1 MKKIFI
7 INPASAKAKLD
18 YAVESI
24 KKQPYFNGNE
34 DEILFSEY
42 AGHVTEIAAAHPDCE
57 IYSVGGDGTFLE
69 AVNGVM
75 ATGCPVCFMPMG
87 SGNDF
92 IRSVS
97 SANDFDSV
105 VKGLEEPVKKVLDLG
120 LIDGGCFANIASV
133 GFDAEIVKN
142 AQKFKDIPV
151 LRKFSYILSIFY
163 TLFSYKGLKLKMT
176 VDGNVVEG
184 DFLLVAVA
192 NGQYYGGGIKIAPTA
207 VVDDGYFDVVYAP
220 AMSRLEVLT
229 ILPRL
234 LNGSHLNHKK
244 ITRVLAK
251 NVTIESD
258 TEFLRNTDG
267 DLRPAKRTDIS
278 IREKGLTVILPCE
291 KNDQI

>member
-7 INPASAKAKLD
+7 INPVSAKEKFDHAI
-18 YAVESI
+18 ECI
-24 KKQPYFNGNE
+24 KKQPYFNENE
-34 DEILFSEY
+34 DEILVSEY
-42 AGHVTEIAAAHPDCE
+42 AGHITVLAAAHPDCE

-69 AVNGVM
+69 AVNGVKD
-75 ATGCPVCFMPMG
+75 TGCPVCFMPMG

-97 SANDFDSV
+97 SVQDFDSV
-105 VKGLEEPVKKVLDLG
+105 AEGLKNPKHRTIDLG

-142 AQKFKDIPV
+142 ALKFKDNPI

-163 TLFSYKGLKLKMT
+163 TLFTYKGLHLKMT
-176 VDGNVVEG
+176 VDGEVVEG

-207 VVDDGYFDVVYAP
+207 VIDDGYLDVVYAP
-220 AMSRLEVLT
+220 AMSRLKVLT

-234 LNGSHLNHKK
+234 LNGSHLNHKLVR
-244 ITRVLAK
+244 RVLAK
-251 NVTIESD
+251 NVSIESPE
-258 TEFLRNTDG
+258 TFLRNTDG
-267 DLRPAKRTDIS
+267 DLFPVKSTDIS
-278 IREKGLTVILPCE
+278 IKENGLTVILPSE
-291 KNDQI
+291 VM

>member
-1 MKKIFI
+1 MRKIFI
-7 INPASAKAKLD
+7 INPASAKAKLE
-18 YAVESI
+18 YAVENI
-24 KKQPYFNGNE
+24 KKQSYFNEKE

-42 AGHVTEIAAAHPDCE
+42 AGNVAEIAAAHPDCE

-69 AVNGVM
+69 SVNGVM
-75 ATGCPVCFMPMG
+75 DTGCPVCFMPMG

-97 SANDFDSV
+97 SVNSFDGV
-105 VKGLEEPVKKVLDLG
+105 VKGLESPKKKVLDLG

-142 AQKFKDIPV
+142 AHKFKDIPL

-176 VDGNVVEG
+176 VDGEVIEG

-207 VVDDGYFDVVYAP
+207 VIDDGLFDVIYAP
-220 AMSRLEVLT
+220 AMSRLEVLA
-229 ILPRL
+229 ILPKL
-234 LNGSHLNHKK
+234 LNGSHLKHKK
-244 ITRVLAK
+244 VKRVLAK
-251 NVTIESD
+251 NVVIESSE
-258 TEFLRNTDG
+258 EFLRNTDG
-267 DLRPAKRTDIS
+267 DLKPAKRTEIS
-278 IREKGLTVILPCE
+278 IKPSGLTVILPKE
-291 KNDQI
+291 NV

>member
-1 MKKIFI
+1 MKKVFI

-18 YAVESI
+18 HAVSI
-24 KKQPYFNGNE
+24 IKEQPYFNENE

-42 AGHVTEIAAAHPDCE
+42 AGHVTELAAAHPDCE

-75 ATGCPVCFMPMG
+75 DTGSPVCFMPMG

-97 SANDFDSV
+97 TVNDFDSV
-105 VKGLEEPVKKVLDLG
+105 AKGIKEPVKKVLDLG

-151 LRKFSYILSIFY
+151 LRKLSYILSIFY
-163 TLFSYKGLKLKMT
+163 TLFSYRGLKLKMT
-176 VDGNVVEG
+176 VDGEVIDG

-207 VVDDGYFDVVYAP
+207 ELNDGYFDVIYAP

-234 LNGSHLNHKK
+234 LNGSHLSHKK
-244 ITRVLAK
+244 VTRIQAK

-267 DLRPAKRTDIS
+267 DLKPAKRTDIS
-278 IREKGLTVILPCE
+278 IKENGLTVILPGS
-291 KNDQI
+291 N

>member
-1 MKKIFI
+1 MRKIFI
-7 INPASAKAKLD
+7 INPASAKAKLE
-18 YAVESI
+18 YAVENI
-24 KKQPYFNGNE
+24 KKQSYFNEKE

-42 AGHVTEIAAAHPDCE
+42 AGNVAEIAAAHPDCE

-69 AVNGVM
+69 SVNGVKD
-75 ATGCPVCFMPMG
+75 TGCPVCFMPMG

-97 SANDFDSV
+97 SVNSFDGV
-105 VKGLEEPVKKVLDLG
+105 VKGLESPKKKVLDLG

-142 AQKFKDIPV
+142 AHKFKDIPL

-176 VDGNVVEG
+176 VDGEVIEG

-207 VVDDGYFDVVYAP
+207 VVDDGLFDVIYAP
-220 AMSRLEVLT
+220 AMSRLEVLA
-229 ILPRL
+229 ILPKL
-234 LNGSHLNHKK
+234 LNGSHLKHKK
-244 ITRVLAK
+244 VKRVLAK
-251 NVTIESD
+251 NVVIESSE
-258 TEFLRNTDG
+258 EFLRNTDG
-267 DLRPAKRTDIS
+267 DLKPAKRTEIS
-278 IREKGLTVILPCE
+278 IKPSGLTVILPKE
-291 KNDQI
+291 NV

>member
-1 MKKIFI
+1 VKKIFI
-7 INPASAKAKLD
+7 INPVSAKAKLD
-18 YAVESI
+18 YAVENI
-24 KKQPYFNGNE
+24 KKQHYFNENE

-42 AGHVTEIAAAHPDCE
+42 AGHVTELAATHPDCE

-69 AVNGVM
+69 AVNGVKD
-75 ATGCPVCFMPMG
+75 TGAPVCFLPMG

-97 SANDFDSV
+97 TANDFDSV
-105 VKGLEEPVKKVLDLG
+105 LKGLENPTRKVLDLG

-163 TLFSYKGLKLKMT
+163 TLFTYKGIPLKMT
-176 VDGNVVEG
+176 VDGKVIEG

-207 VVDDGYFDVVYAP
+207 VVDDGLFDVIYAP

-229 ILPRL
+229 ILPGL

-244 ITRVLAK
+244 VVRIQAK

-267 DLRPAKRTDIS
+267 DLKPTTRTDIS
-278 IREKGLTVILPCE
+278 IKPNGLTIILPAE
-291 KNDQI
+291 SL

>member
-7 INPASAKAKLD
+7 INPVSAKAKLD
-18 YAVESI
+18 YAVEVI
-24 KKQPYFNGNE
+24 KKQPYFNENE
-34 DEILFSEY
+34 DEILFSAY
-42 AGHVTEIAAAHPDCE
+42 AGHVAELAAAHPDCE

-69 AVNGVM
+69 AVNGVKD
-75 ATGCPVCFMPMG
+75 TGCPVCFMPMG

-97 SANDFDSV
+97 SVNGFDDV
-105 VKGLEEPVKKVLDLG
+105 VKGLEKPMKKVLDLG

-142 AQKFKDIPV
+142 AQRFKDIPV
-151 LRKFSYILSIFY
+151 LRRFSYILSIFY
-163 TLFSYKGLKLKMT
+163 TLFSYKGLPLKMT
-176 VDGNVVEG
+176 VDGQVIEG

-207 VVDDGYFDVVYAP
+207 VVDDGLFDVVYAP

-234 LNGSHLNHKK
+234 LNGSHLSHKK
-244 ITRVLAK
+244 VNRILAK
-251 NVTIESD
+251 NVVIESD
-258 TEFLRNTDG
+258 KEFLRNTDG
-267 DLRPAKRTDIS
+267 DLAPAKRTEIS
-278 IREKGLTVILPCE
+278 IRENGLTVILPSE
-291 KNDQI
+291 K